1 MLISTGYNKSLV
13 NNDWNQ
19 SDYISV
25 RTIPV
30 SGIGRYQRV
39 SVSAD
44 TPIILAR
51 DTDTGE
57 QQCVWPS
64 T

>member
-1 MLISTGYNKSLV
+1 MRLV
-13 NNDWNQ
+13 WMTLLN
-19 SDYISV
+19 SV

-51 DTDTGE
+51 DTDTTDTGE
-57 QQCVWPS
+57 QQCVWP
-64 T
+64 TT